1 MEEDIET
8 LKSSKSI
15 KSSSKMTLQKAVDMG
30 EYNPDFLS
38 TFPEWHT
45 FSKHIQFQYVRQ
57 AIENRR
63 KQLVV
68 QYAEICNI
76 LDFSKK
82 PHLKEALKNI
92 KEQLDKVEDDRE
104 DLFVEFSK

>member
-1 MEEDIET
+1 MEDDFERPKT
-8 LKSSKSI
+8 SKPKSQ
-15 KSSSKMTLQKAVDMG
+15 SSKMTLQKAIDMG

-38 TFPEWHT
+38 TFPDWHT
-45 FSKHIQFQYVRQ
+45 FSKHIQFQFIRR

-82 PHLKEALKNI
+82 PHLEDALKNI
-92 KEQLDKVEDDRE
+92 EKQIDKVEGDRE
-104 DLFVEFSK
+104 DLFMEFSK